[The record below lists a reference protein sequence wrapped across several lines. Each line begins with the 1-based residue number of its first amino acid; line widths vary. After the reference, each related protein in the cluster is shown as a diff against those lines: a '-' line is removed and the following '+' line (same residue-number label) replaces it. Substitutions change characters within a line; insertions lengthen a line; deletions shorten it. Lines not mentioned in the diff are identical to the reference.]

1 VINFINHL
9 FFLKKKKREKQKNK
23 TKEPPLPAGVAS
35 RAAIH

>member
-9 FFLKKKKREKQKNK
+9 FFLKKKREKQKNK
-23 TKEPPLPAGVAS
+23 NKEPPLPAGVAS